1 MYMVMRRSTFRIL
14 FYLKR
19 NAQKKN
25 GLVPVMCRVT
35 INGEISQF
43 SCKFMVQEKL
53 WDTNLGRMSGRSIV
67 AQESNAILDKIRIGL
82 SRVYYDIIE
91 KGGSAT
97 AEKVKNIFCGLEQS
111 NKTLLSVF
119 NQHNENYSR
128 QVGKIKS
135 QRSYWKYCTVY
146 NHLKDFVKYSYNEDD
161 ILLDELTPAF
171 ISNFELFLRV
181 QKGHCTNTVWSYMMP
196 FRRIIN
202 IAVDNGWLQNNPFNN
217 YRISKENTQRGYLTK
232 DEITMLINGEF
243 RKKSYELIRDLFI
256 FCCFSGLSWR
266 DMYNLTT
273 DNLKISFDGHLWITT
288 YRQKTGIET
297 DIRLL
302 ETAKHIIEKY
312 KGVAEGN
319 KLLPVP
325 CYANCRHGIKN
336 IAKLCGIRKNICWH
350 QSRHSYATTICLS
363 NGVPIETLS
372 KLMGHTSI
380 RTTQIYAKIVA
391 QKVSDDVEN
400 LSKKIEQME
409 SFICNAI

>member
-1 MYMVMRRSTFRIL
+1 MGRSTFRIL

-25 GLVPVMCRVT
+25 GLTPVMCRIT

-43 SCKFMVQEKL
+43 SCKLNVQEKL
-53 WDTNLGRMSGRSIV
+53 WDANFGRLSGRSMV
-67 AQESNAILDKIRIGL
+67 AQEANTILDKIRIGL
-82 SRVYYDIIE
+82 TRVYYDTIE
-91 KGGSAT
+91 KGCCAT
-97 AEKVKNIFCGLEQS
+97 AEKVKNLFLGLGES
-111 NKTLLSVF
+111 HKTLLSVF
-119 NQHNENYSR
+119 KQYNENYSE

-146 NHLKDFVKYSYNEDD
+146 NHLKEFVKYYYDKDD
-161 ILLDELTPAF
+161 LPLHEITPVF
-171 ISNFELFLRV
+171 ISNFELFLRG
-181 QKGHCTNTVWSYMMP
+181 QKGHKTNTVWSYMMP
-196 FRRIIN
+196 FRRVIN

-217 YRISKENTQRGYLTK
+217 YHVSKENTKRGYLTK

-243 RKKSYELIRDLFI
+243 KKKSYELIRDLFI

-273 DNLKISFDGHLWITT
+273 DNLKTSFDGHLWITT
-288 YRQKTGIET
+288 YRQKTGIAT

-312 KGVAEGN
+312 HGIAEGN

-325 CYANCRHGIKN
+325 CYANCRHGLKVIT
-336 IAKLCGIRKNICWH
+336 KLCGIKKNICWH

-380 RTTQIYAKIVA
+380 RTTQIYAKIIA
-391 QKVSDDVEN
+391 QKVSDDIEN

-409 SFICNAI
+409 TFICNVI

>member
-1 MYMVMRRSTFRIL
+1 MRRSTFKIL

-25 GLVPVMCRVT
+25 GLVPVMCRIT

-43 SCKFMVQEKL
+43 SCKLNVQEKL
-53 WDTNLGRMSGRSIV
+53 WDTNLGRLSGRSVV
-67 AQESNAILDKIRIGL
+67 AQEANAILDKIRIGL
-82 SRVYYDIIE
+82 TRVYYETIE
-91 KGGSAT
+91 KGCCVT
-97 AEKVKNIFCGLEQS
+97 AEKVKNLFFGLEES
-111 NKTLLSVF
+111 RKTLLSVF
-119 NQHNENYSR
+119 KQNNENYSK
-128 QVGKIKS
+128 QVGTIKS

-146 NHLKDFVKYSYNEDD
+146 NHLKEFIKYSYNEDD
-161 ILLDELTPAF
+161 LLLHEVTPVF
-171 ISNFELFLRV
+171 ITNFELFLRM
-181 QKGHCTNTVWSYMMP
+181 QKGHKTNTVWSYMMP
-196 FRRIIN
+196 FRRVIN

-217 YRISKENTQRGYLTK
+217 YHLSKENTKRGYLTK

-243 RKKSYELIRDLFI
+243 KKKSYELIRDLFI

-273 DNLKISFDGHLWITT
+273 DNLKISFDGHLWITA
-288 YRQKTGIET
+288 YRQKTGTET

-312 KGVAEGN
+312 QGVAEGN

-325 CYANCRHGIKN
+325 CYANCRHGLKV
-336 IAKLCGIRKNICWH
+336 IAKLCGIKKNICWH

-380 RTTQIYAKIVA
+380 RTTQIYAKIIA
-391 QKVSDDVEN
+391 QKVSDDIEN

>member
-1 MYMVMRRSTFRIL
+1 MRRSTFKIL

-25 GLVPVMCRVT
+25 GLVPVMCRIT

-43 SCKFMVQEKL
+43 SCKLNVQEKL
-53 WDTNLGRMSGRSIV
+53 WDTNLGRLSGRSV
-67 AQESNAILDKIRIGL
+67 VTQEANAILDKIRIGL
-82 SRVYYDIIE
+82 TRVYYETIE
-91 KGGSAT
+91 KGCCVT
-97 AEKVKNIFCGLEQS
+97 AEKVKNLFFGLEES
-111 NKTLLSVF
+111 RKTLLSVF
-119 NQHNENYSR
+119 KQNNENYSK
-128 QVGKIKS
+128 QVGTIKS

-146 NHLKDFVKYSYNEDD
+146 NHLKEFIKYSYNEDD
-161 ILLDELTPAF
+161 LLLHEVTPVF
-171 ISNFELFLRV
+171 ITNFELFLRM
-181 QKGHCTNTVWSYMMP
+181 QKGHKTNTVWSYMMP
-196 FRRIIN
+196 FRRVIN

-217 YRISKENTQRGYLTK
+217 YHLSKENTKRGYLTK

-243 RKKSYELIRDLFI
+243 KKKSYELIRDLFI

-273 DNLKISFDGHLWITT
+273 DNLKISFDGHLWITA
-288 YRQKTGIET
+288 YRQKTGTET

-312 KGVAEGN
+312 QGVAEGN

-325 CYANCRHGIKN
+325 CYANCRHGLKV
-336 IAKLCGIRKNICWH
+336 IAKLCGIKKNICWH

-380 RTTQIYAKIVA
+380 RTTQIYAKIIA
-391 QKVSDDVEN
+391 QKVSDDIEN

>member
-1 MYMVMRRSTFRIL
+1 MYMVMRRSTFKIL

-25 GLVPVMCRVT
+25 GLVPVMCRIT

-43 SCKFMVQEKL
+43 SCKLNVQEKL
-53 WDTNLGRMSGRSIV
+53 WDTNLGRLSGRSV
-67 AQESNAILDKIRIGL
+67 VTQEANAILDKIRIGL
-82 SRVYYDIIE
+82 TRVYYETIE
-91 KGGSAT
+91 KGCCVT
-97 AEKVKNIFCGLEQS
+97 AEKVKNLFFGLEES
-111 NKTLLSVF
+111 RKTLLSVF
-119 NQHNENYSR
+119 KQNNENYSK
-128 QVGKIKS
+128 QVGTIKS

-146 NHLKDFVKYSYNEDD
+146 NHLKEFIKYSYNEDD
-161 ILLDELTPAF
+161 LLLHEVTPVF
-171 ISNFELFLRV
+171 ITNFELFLRM
-181 QKGHCTNTVWSYMMP
+181 QKGHKTNTVWSYMMP
-196 FRRIIN
+196 FRRVIN

-217 YRISKENTQRGYLTK
+217 YHLSKENTKRGYLTK

-243 RKKSYELIRDLFI
+243 KKKSYELIRDLFI

-273 DNLKISFDGHLWITT
+273 DNLKISFDGHLWITA
-288 YRQKTGIET
+288 YRQKTGTET

-312 KGVAEGN
+312 QGVAEGN

-325 CYANCRHGIKN
+325 CYANCRHGLKV
-336 IAKLCGIRKNICWH
+336 IAKLCGIKKNICWH

-380 RTTQIYAKIVA
+380 RTTQIYAKIIA
-391 QKVSDDVEN
+391 QKVSDDIEN

>member
-1 MYMVMRRSTFRIL
+1 MRRSTFKIL

-25 GLVPVMCRVT
+25 GLVPVMCRIT

-43 SCKFMVQEKL
+43 SCKLNVQEKL
-53 WDTNLGRMSGRSIV
+53 WDTNLGRLSGRSVV
-67 AQESNAILDKIRIGL
+67 AQEANAILDKIRIGL
-82 SRVYYDIIE
+82 TRVYYETIE
-91 KGGSAT
+91 KGRCVT
-97 AEKVKNIFCGLEQS
+97 AEKVKNLFFGLEES
-111 NKTLLSVF
+111 RKTLLSVF
-119 NQHNENYSR
+119 KQNNENYSK

-146 NHLKDFVKYSYNEDD
+146 NHLKEFIKYSYNEDD
-161 ILLDELTPAF
+161 LLLHEVTPVF
-171 ISNFELFLRV
+171 ITNFELFLRM
-181 QKGHCTNTVWSYMMP
+181 QKGHKTNTVWSYMMP
-196 FRRIIN
+196 FRRVIN

-217 YRISKENTQRGYLTK
+217 YHLSKENTKRGYLTK

-243 RKKSYELIRDLFI
+243 KKKSYELIRDLFI

-273 DNLKISFDGHLWITT
+273 DNLKISFDGHLWITA
-288 YRQKTGIET
+288 YRQKTGTET

-312 KGVAEGN
+312 QGVAEGN

-325 CYANCRHGIKN
+325 CYANCRHGLKV
-336 IAKLCGIRKNICWH
+336 IAKLCGIKKNICWH

-380 RTTQIYAKIVA
+380 RTTQIYAKIIA
-391 QKVSDDVEN
+391 QKVSDDIEN

>member
-1 MYMVMRRSTFRIL
+1 MKRSTFRIL

-25 GLVPVMCRVT
+25 GLVPVMCRIT
-35 INGEISQF
+35 INGGISQF
-43 SCKFMVQEKL
+43 RCKLDIQEKL
-53 WDTNLGRMSGRSIV
+53 WNANLGRVLGRSEV

-82 SRVYYDIIE
+82 TKIYYGAIE
-91 KGGSAT
+91 KGCSVT
-97 AEKVKNIFCGLEQS
+97 AEKVKNLFLGLEKS
-111 NKTLLSVF
+111 NNTLLSVF
-119 NQHNENYSR
+119 KQHNENYSK

-146 NHLKDFVKYSYNEDD
+146 NHLKEFIKYFYNEDD
-161 ILLDELTPAF
+161 LLLHEVTPMF
-171 ISNFELFLRV
+171 IINFELYLRE
-181 QKGHCTNTVWSYMMP
+181 QKGHKTNTVWSYMMP

-202 IAVDNGWLQNNPFNN
+202 MSVDNGWIQNNPFNN
-217 YRISKENTQRGYLTK
+217 YRISKECTQRGYLSK
-232 DEITMLINGEF
+232 EEITMLINGEF
-243 RKKSYELIRDLFI
+243 KKKSYELIRDLFI

-288 YRQKTGIET
+288 HRQKTGVET

-312 KGVAEGN
+312 KGRAEGN

-325 CYANCRHGIKN
+325 CYANCRHGIK
-336 IAKLCGIRKNICWH
+336 IVAKMCGIKKNICWH

-380 RTTQIYAKIVA
+380 RTTQVYAKIIA
-391 QKVSDDVEN
+391 QKVSDDIEN

-409 SFICNAI
+409 TFICNVI